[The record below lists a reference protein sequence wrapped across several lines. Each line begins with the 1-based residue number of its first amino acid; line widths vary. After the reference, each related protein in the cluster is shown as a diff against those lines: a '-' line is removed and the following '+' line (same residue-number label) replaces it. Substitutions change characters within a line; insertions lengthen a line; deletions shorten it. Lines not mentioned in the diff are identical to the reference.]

1 MGSADY
7 AVAAPI
13 LTLTGITKTFP
24 GVRALDNVDFELRE
38 GEVHGICGENG
49 AGKSTL
55 IKILSGAYRP
65 DGGEIVFENKTLN
78 SLTPLVA
85 FDLGIHTIYQ
95 ENTLIPYLTVAENLH
110 VGQEPIKNGL
120 IDWKTIVQDTEDTI
134 KRLKIK
140 IDPKSI
146 CMNLGIAEQQA
157 VQIAKALLHNC
168 KVIIMDEPTSSFGKA
183 EIDNLFR
190 IIKMLKEE
198 GKSIIYISHHLDEV
212 FEIADR
218 ITVLRDGRHINTFY
232 AKEVNKATLIDNMV
246 GRDLSGVYD
255 KAGITIGKEAFR
267 VEGLSRGNVVKDV
280 SFSASYGEILGIY
293 GMIGAGRTEL
303 ARLIFGVDKKTS
315 GNVFVN
321 GKEVTPK
328 TPEEAIKAGL
338 AFITED
344 RRRSGLIL
352 IQTIENN
359 IVLPSLRNFKG
370 FFIFSKIVEEIGKR
384 MMGELKI
391 KAPTGKAVVKNL
403 SGGNQQ
409 KVVVA
414 KWLNANADVYIF
426 DEPTRGIDVA
436 AKKELYNIC
445 INLTKQNKTLIF
457 ITSDMEELLSVCDR
471 VLVMREGRIAAE
483 IQKNEIT
490 QNRVL
495 FEAIGGEKIG

>member
-1 MGSADY
+1 MPI
-7 AVAAPI
+7 PI
-13 LTLTGITKTFP
+13 LTLTGISKMFP
-24 GVRALDNVDFELRE
+24 GVRALDNVDFELLP

-65 DGGEIVFENKTLN
+65 DGGEIVFEGETLH
-78 SLTPLVA
+78 SLTPVTA

-110 VGQEPIKNGL
+110 VGQEPLKGFL
-120 IDWKTIVQDTEDTI
+120 VDWKTMYSETENTI
-134 KRLKIK
+134 ERLKIN
-140 IDPKSI
+140 IDPKSL
-146 CMNLGIAEQQA
+146 CVNLGIAEQQA
-157 VQIAKALLHNC
+157 VQIAKALMRNC
-168 KVIIMDEPTSSFGKA
+168 KVIVMDEPTSSFGKA

-190 IIKMLKEE
+190 IIRMLREK

-218 ITVLRDGRHINTFY
+218 ITVLRDGKHIRTFN
-232 AKEVNKATLIDNMV
+232 AKEVDKVTLIDNMV
-246 GRDLSGVYD
+246 GRSLSGVYEKD
-255 KAGITIGKEAFR
+255 GITVGEEAFR

-280 SFSASYGEILGIY
+280 SFSARRGEILGIY
-293 GMIGAGRTEL
+293 GIVGAGRTEL

-315 GNVFVN
+315 GKVFIN
-321 GKEVTPK
+321 GKDVTPK

-344 RRRSGLIL
+344 RRKSGLIL
-352 IQTIENN
+352 IQSIENN
-359 IVLPSLRNFKG
+359 IVLPFLRQLKG
-370 FFIFSKIVEEIGKR
+370 FFVMPKNVETLGRR

-391 KAPTGKAVVKNL
+391 KAPSGRTVVENL

-414 KWLNANADVYIF
+414 KWLNADADVYIF

-445 INLTKQNKTLIF
+445 IDLIKQNRTIIF
-457 ITSDMEELLSVCDR
+457 ITSDMEELLSMSDR
-471 VLVMREGRIAAE
+471 VLVMRDGRIAAE
-483 IQKNEIT
+483 IQKSDIT
-490 QNRVL
+490 QSSVL

>member
-1 MGSADY
+1 MTANSA
-7 AVAAPI
+7 ASPI
-13 LTLTGITKTFP
+13 LTLAGITKMFP
-24 GVRALDNVDFELRE
+24 GVLALDNVDFALLP
-38 GEVHGICGENG
+38 GEIHGICGENG

-65 DGGEIVFENKTLN
+65 DRGEIVFEGETLH
-78 SLTPLVA
+78 SLTPVAA

-110 VGQEPIKNGL
+110 VGQEPVKGGL
-120 IDWKTIVQDTEDTI
+120 IDWKTMYSETENAI
-134 KRLKIK
+134 ERLKIN
-140 IDPKSI
+140 INPKSL
-146 CMNLGIAEQQA
+146 CVNLGIAEQQA

-190 IIKMLKEE
+190 IIRMLGEE
-198 GKSIIYISHHLDEV
+198 GKSVIYISHHLDEV

-218 ITVLRDGRHINTFY
+218 ITVLRDGKHINTFG

-246 GRDLSGVYD
+246 GRSLSGVYD
-255 KAGITIGKEAFR
+255 KSGITAGEEAFR
-267 VEGLSRGNVVKDV
+267 VEGLSRGSAVREV
-280 SFSASYGEILGIY
+280 SFSARRGEILGIY
-293 GMIGAGRTEL
+293 GMVGAGRTEL

-315 GNVFVN
+315 GKVFVN
-321 GKEVTPK
+321 GKDVTPK

-344 RRRSGLIL
+344 RRRSGLII
-352 IQTIENN
+352 IQSIEDN
-359 IVLPSLRNFKG
+359 IALPSLRQFKG
-370 FFIFSKIVEEIGKR
+370 AFVFPKSVEELGKK
-384 MMGELKI
+384 MMGELRI
-391 KAPTGKAVVKNL
+391 KAPSGKTVVENL

-414 KWLNANADVYIF
+414 KWLNAKADVYIF

-445 INLTKQNKTLIF
+445 IDLAKQNKTLIF
-457 ITSDMEELLSVCDR
+457 ITSDMEELLLMSDR

-483 IQKNEIT
+483 IEKNEIT
-490 QNRVL
+490 QSRVL